1 MTDVVFF
8 YFLFTGVAP
17 QPAKVSVGKIG
28 GAAAGNITQ
37 HVIQSDHL
45 REAKMDLLLALLKA
59 SPSEERTLVFV
70 AGKRDAS
77 WVRFFS
83 LSYGQFE

>member
-1 MTDVVFF
+1 M
-8 YFLFTGVAP
+8 
-17 QPAKVSVGKIG
+17 GKIG

-59 SPSEERTLVFV
+59 SPSDERTLVFV

-77 WVRFFS
+77 WAV
-83 LSYGQFE
+83 SYTHLTLPTILLV